1 MRKDIVRYSLSI
13 LCLGGVLACS
23 NPGSDEEARF
33 NKRIV
38 ELESTY
44 WSHSATSQIL
54 LNRLQSQQSQVLWS
68 TNFHTAAPVPVG
80 AVGPSKYIDKLN
92 GIVNNDSI
100 GRVVKEAVA
109 DGMNVIYV
117 IGDGM
122 GNMHMALPIYMR
134 RATGDPEPTMFERI
148 MREGACGFNYT
159 CTSEGIVTGSAA
171 SGTALACGEKTRMNM
186 VGMNRDGEPMESA
199 MALAKKNHFKTAV
212 VSDAGITDAT
222 PAAFYA
228 HSLNRDLESDIARQL
243 FETKVADVV
252 LGGGGSQFIPVGQ
265 EVSQLFNTD
274 GTTYTSARKDSLNL
288 FEAFATDQ
296 YNLCFTKEQMQNAP
310 KDEKLIGLFA
320 GGGLP
325 PVIDR
330 GQDNAEVPLVEEMA
344 QQALEMISQDGHSY
358 MAMIECAR
366 IDWEAHDNDL
376 GSVYQAVEDM
386 NRVLETAY
394 AFYAKNPKK
403 TLLLFTADHE
413 TGGLEIA
420 YKKMPKEEEDRVEL
434 PAGGTW
440 TNITNPLSFKDY
452 QTELTRQ
459 TKSLS
464 GILMESKTVESL
476 QANLQ
481 KYMGVSISA
490 EDAAMVLE
498 SRNSYKRYK
507 DE

>member
-1 MRKDIVRYSLSI
+1 MSKNIFRYGLSV

-23 NPGSDEEARF
+23 SPESPESRF
-33 NKRIV
+33 NKRMI

-80 AVGPSKYIDKLN
+80 AVGPEKYTDKLN
-92 GIVNNDSI
+92 GIVHNDSI
-100 GRVVKEAVA
+100 GRVVKEAIA
-109 DGMNVIYV
+109 DGVNVIYV

-122 GNMHMALPIYMR
+122 GNMHMALPILMR
-134 RATGDPEPTMFERI
+134 RATGDQEPTMFERI
-148 MREGACGFNYT
+148 MREGSSGYNYT

-186 VGMNRDGEPMESA
+186 VGLNRNGEPMESSL
-199 MALAKKNHFKTAV
+199 ALAKKNHFKTAL

-222 PAAFYA
+222 PAAFYG
-228 HSLNRDLESDIARQL
+228 HSVNRDLESDIARQL
-243 FETKVADVV
+243 FESKLADVV
-252 LGGGGSQFIPVGQ
+252 LGGGGSQFIPSGS
-265 EVSQLFNTD
+265 ELNKLFEAD
-274 GTTYTSARKDSLNL
+274 GVNFTSSRNDSLNL
-288 FEAFATDQ
+288 LEAFAADQ
-296 YNLCFTKEQMQNAP
+296 YNLAFSKEQMQKAP
-310 KDEKLIGLFA
+310 KDEKLVGFFS

-330 GQDNAEVPLVEEMA
+330 GPDNAKVPLVEEMA
-344 QQALEMISQDGHSY
+344 QQALEMISQNQHSY
-358 MAMIECAR
+358 MIMVECAR

-376 GSVYQAVEDM
+376 GAVYQAVEDM

-394 AFYAKNPKK
+394 SFYEKAPEK

-420 YKKMPKEEEDRVEL
+420 YKKMPKEDEDRVEL
-434 PAGGTW
+434 AAGETW

-452 QTELTRQ
+452 ETELKRQ

-464 GILMESKTVESL
+464 GILMESKSVESL
-476 QANLQ
+476 QENLQ
-481 KYMGVSISA
+481 KYMGVSITA
-490 EDAAMVLE
+490 DDAALVLE
-498 SRNSYKRYK
+498 SRNNYKRYK